1 MSLSFLVPLF
11 LLGLAGVAVPVILH
25 LTRRQRRNVVPFPSL
40 MFLEMI
46 PFREQRRRRIQ
57 HWLLLSLRA
66 LALVLLAVAFARPF
80 LDRTGEAAG
89 SSAGPRELV
98 VLVDRSYSMGVGDE
112 FGRARARA
120 RRVFDDL
127 GPLDRASLVAFG
139 QGAQVLVRS
148 TSDPTRL
155 DAALD
160 TLRVGSGPTRYGP
173 ALKVAQTILEE
184 SELPAGEVV
193 LISDFQRN
201 GWTGDEGVHLP
212 PDTVVT
218 PASVAEA
225 IPDNVLVADVSLV
238 RQAVTSGRERVR
250 ATARLLRRGG
260 DAPRDVPVML
270 SLDGQDRQTRTVT
283 LRPDGTETVTFD
295 PFTLSL
301 PYTRGEVH
309 VPDDALR
316 ADDARYFVLS
326 PGAALSV
333 LLVEGGRARG
343 NASLY
348 LRRALEIS
356 DQGHFDVHLRRTDG
370 VRPSDLSGAG
380 VAILNDA
387 RVDGASAARLRSFV
401 EGGGGLLVVLGED
414 ATWPTSAAGLLP
426 GSVGP
431 VQDRAEGRGG
441 RLGYLAYD
449 HPVFEVFSGPRS
461 GDFTSA
467 RFFRA
472 RAFTPSDSAEVLARF
487 DDGSVALA
495 EARRGRGRVL
505 VWTSTLDS
513 FWNDLA
519 LQPVYLPFVHRLVEY
534 LSGRVEALP
543 WLTSGQIVD
552 MADPASLEAAGIRSP
567 EAAGI
572 ESDNDLV
579 VLTPSG
585 ASVSMPTGGAHR
597 YLPLEERGFYTV
609 RPPGSESSRPLT
621 LAVNV
626 DLAESSLG
634 RIDPHELVAHV
645 VTPGP
650 ARNEGT
656 SFADAT
662 ALRRQDQE
670 RRQSLWRLIL
680 AGAFGLLVLETVLS
694 NWVSRRKAYPKDR
707 GR

>member
-11 LLGLAGVAVPVILH
+11 LLGLAGTAVPVILH

-66 LALVLLAVAFARPF
+66 LALALLAVAFARPF
-80 LDRTGEAAG
+80 LDRTDQVAAG
-89 SSAGPRELV
+89 AGGPREV
-98 VLVDRSYSMGVGDE
+98 VVILDRSYSMGVSDE
-112 FGRARARA
+112 FERARARA
-120 RRVFDDL
+120 AQVFDEL

-139 QGAQVLVRS
+139 QGAHVLVRS

-155 DAALD
+155 HAALD
-160 TLRVGSGPTRYGP
+160 TLRVGSGTTRYGP
-173 ALKVAQTILEE
+173 ALKAAQTILEE

-193 LISDFQRN
+193 LVSDFQRS

-212 PDTVVT
+212 AGTVVT
-218 PASVAEA
+218 PASVARP
-225 IPDNVLVADVSLV
+225 IPENVLVADVSLL
-238 RQAVTSGRERVR
+238 RQSVSGRERVR
-250 ATARLLRRGG
+250 ATARVVRRGG
-260 DAPRDVPVML
+260 EAARDVPVTL
-270 SLDGQDRQTRTVT
+270 ALDGQDLQSRTVT
-283 LRPDGTETVTFD
+283 LQADGAATVVFD

-301 PYTRGEVH
+301 AHTRGSVR
-309 VPDDALR
+309 VPDDALK
-316 ADDARYFVLS
+316 ADDALYFVLS
-326 PGAALSV
+326 PGSALPV
-333 LLVEGGRARG
+333 LLVEGARAPA

-356 DQGHFDVHLRRTDG
+356 DQGRFEVHLRHADG
-370 VRPSDLSGAG
+370 VRPSDLDGVG

-387 RVDGASAARLRSFV
+387 RIDGASAGRLRTFV
-401 EGGGGLLVVLGED
+401 EGGGGVLVVLGED
-414 ATWPTSAAGLLP
+414 ATWPASADDVLP
-426 GSVGP
+426 GDIGP
-431 VQDRAEGRGG
+431 VEDRAEGRGG

-461 GDFTSA
+461 GDFTDA

-472 RAFTPSDSAEVLARF
+472 RAFTQADSAEILARF

-495 EARRGRGRVL
+495 EVRHGRGRVL

-543 WLTSGQIVD
+543 WLTSGQVVD
-552 MADPASLEAAGIRSP
+552 LADRTSLEAAGVRASEVAEI
-567 EAAGI
+567 G
-572 ESDNDLV
+572 DGKDLV

-585 ASVSMPTGGAHR
+585 SSVSMPAEPGPR

-609 RPPGSESSRPLT
+609 RPPGVDPVRPLV

-626 DLAESSLG
+626 DLAESALG
-634 RIDPHELVAHV
+634 RIDPQELAAQV
-645 VTPGP
+645 VTPGVG
-650 ARNEGT
+650 RRDGT
-656 SFADAT
+656 RFADA
-662 ALRRQDQE
+662 ASLLREDQE

-680 AGAFGLLVLETVLS
+680 GGAFALLVLETALS
-694 NWVSRRKAYPKDR
+694 NWVSRQRSFADR
-707 GR
+707 

>member
-11 LLGLAGVAVPVILH
+11 LLGLAGIAVPVILH

-66 LALVLLAVAFARPF
+66 LALALLALAFARPF
-80 LDRTGEAAG
+80 MDRTGDVSGG
-89 SSAGPRELV
+89 SGGPRELV

-112 FGRARARA
+112 FERASARARSA
-120 RRVFDDL
+120 FDDL

-139 QGAQVLVRS
+139 QGAHVLVRS

-155 DAALD
+155 EAALD
-160 TLRVGSGPTRYGP
+160 TLRVGSDPTRYGP

-212 PDTVVT
+212 PGTVVT

-225 IPDNVLVADVSLV
+225 IPDNVFVVDVSLV
-238 RQAVTSGRERVR
+238 RQAAPSGRERVR
-250 ATARLLRRGG
+250 ATARLGRHGG
-260 DAPRDVPVML
+260 DAPRDVPVTL

-301 PYTRGEVH
+301 PYTRGNVH
-309 VPDDALR
+309 VPDDALD

-326 PGAALSV
+326 PGAALPV
-333 LLVEGGRARG
+333 LLVEGGRAPS

-356 DQGHFDVHLRRTDG
+356 EQGRFDVHQRHADGIRT
-370 VRPSDLSGAG
+370 SDLNSAG
-380 VAILNDA
+380 VVILNDA
-387 RVDGASAARLRSFV
+387 RVDGASADRLRSFV
-401 EGGGGLLVVLGED
+401 EDGGGMLVVLGED
-414 ATWPTSAAGLLP
+414 ATWPRSAAGLLP
-426 GSVGP
+426 GSIGP

-472 RAFTPSDSAEVLARF
+472 RALTPSDSAETLARF

-495 EARRGRGRVL
+495 EVRQGRGRVL
-505 VWTSTLDS
+505 VWTSTLDA

-552 MADPASLEAAGIRSP
+552 MADAASLEAAGIRAP
-567 EAAGI
+567 EAAGV
-572 ESDNDLV
+572 EGDHDLV
-579 VLTPSG
+579 VITPSG
-585 ASVSMPTGGAHR
+585 ASLSMPAGEEHR

-609 RPPGSESSRPLT
+609 RPPASEPSRPLT

-634 RIDPHELVAHV
+634 RIDPQELVAQV
-645 VTPGP
+645 VTPGV

-656 SFADAT
+656 SFADAA
-662 ALRRQDQE
+662 ALRREDQE

-680 AGAFGLLVLETVLS
+680 AGAFGILVLETVLS
-694 NWVSRRKAYPKDR
+694 NWGSRREAYEKR
-707 GR
+707 S